1 MASAMPQKSLTAI
14 LLGLVVILP
23 EPAFPWG
30 DDGHR
35 IVAQVAEHR
44 LHKDAAARV
53 RDLIGPEGLASVAM
67 WADQIKSERPE
78 TRPWHYVNIPMGRG
92 DYDPG
97 RDCATPQP
105 GDCVIGALE
114 RMYARLLDPS
124 TDTPAKVEAL
134 KFLVHLMGDLHQPL
148 HFVDRDRGG
157 NEVLVTFFGEKN
169 IPSTTIPWNLHA
181 VWDTALIVRTGL
193 TQDQYVAKVEGLLK
207 SRKPGDFEKGS
218 FRVWALET
226 HRAAVE
232 VAYGLL
238 PPDRALGED
247 YYRRA
252 LPVVD
257 AMLAKAGVRLAK
269 ILNEAFG
276 PAR

>member
-1 MASAMPQKSLTAI
+1 MRQNSLGAI
-14 LLGLVVILP
+14 LLGLMVIVP
-23 EPAFPWG
+23 QPAFPWG
-30 DDGHR
+30 DEGHR
-35 IVAQVAEHR
+35 IVAHVAEHR
-44 LHKDAAARV
+44 LHKDAAERV
-53 RDLIGPEGLASVAM
+53 RDLIGPEGLASVSM
-67 WADQIKSERPE
+67 WADQIKSERTE
-78 TRPWHYVNIPMGRG
+78 TRPWHYVNIPLGRG

-114 RMYARLLDPS
+114 RMYARLRDPS
-124 TDTPAKVEAL
+124 TDAPAKVEAL

-148 HFVDRDRGG
+148 HFVDNRDRGG
-157 NEVLVTFFGEKN
+157 NEALVTFFGEQN
-169 IPSTTIPWNLHA
+169 IPFTNVPWNLHA
-181 VWDTALIVRTGL
+181 VWDTALIVRAGL
-193 TQDQYVAKVEGLLK
+193 TQDQYVDKVERLLK
-207 SRKPGDFEKGS
+207 SHRPGDFEKGS
-218 FRVWALET
+218 FREWGLET

-238 PPDRALGED
+238 PPDRAIGED

-257 AMLAKAGVRLAK
+257 AMLAKAGARLAK
-269 ILNEAFG
+269 ILNEAFA

>member
-1 MASAMPQKSLTAI
+1 MRQNSLGAI
-14 LLGLVVILP
+14 LLGLMVIVP
-23 EPAFPWG
+23 QPAFPWG
-30 DDGHR
+30 DEGHR
-35 IVAQVAEHR
+35 IVAHVAEHR
-44 LHKDAAARV
+44 LHKDAAERV
-53 RDLIGPEGLASVAM
+53 RDLIGPEGLASVSM
-67 WADQIKSERPE
+67 WADEIKAERPE
-78 TRPWHYVNIPMGRG
+78 TRPWHYVNIPLGQG
-92 DYDPG
+92 GYDPG

-114 RMYARLLDPS
+114 RMYARLVDSS
-124 TDTPAKVEAL
+124 TDAPAKVEAL

-148 HFVDRDRGG
+148 HFVDNRDRGG
-157 NEVLVTFFGEKN
+157 NEALVTFFGEQN
-169 IPSTTIPWNLHA
+169 IPFTNIPWNLHA
-181 VWDTALIVRTGL
+181 VWDTALIHHAGL

-218 FRVWALET
+218 FREWALET

-238 PPDRALGED
+238 PPDRAIGED

-257 AMLAKAGVRLAK
+257 VMLAKGGARLGK
-269 ILNEAFG
+269 ILNEAFA

>member
-1 MASAMPQKSLTAI
+1 MQQQKALGAI
-14 LLGLVVILP
+14 LLGMVLVLVP
-23 EPAFPWG
+23 QPAFPWG

-53 RDLIGPEGLASVAM
+53 RSLIGPEGLASVAM
-67 WADQIKSERPE
+67 WADEIKPERPE
-78 TRPWHYVNIPMGRG
+78 TRPWHYVNIPLDQGN
-92 DYDPG
+92 YDPG

-105 GDCVIGALE
+105 GDCIIGALE

-148 HFVDRDRGG
+148 HFVDNRDRGG
-157 NEVLVTFFGEKN
+157 NETLVTFFGEQK
-169 IPSTTIPWNLHA
+169 IPFTNIPWNLHA
-181 VWDTALIVRTGL
+181 VWDTALIRRVGL
-193 TQDQYVAKVEGLLK
+193 TQDQYVAKVEGQLK
-207 SRKPGDFEKGS
+207 RRNPGDFEKGS
-218 FRVWALET
+218 FREWALET
-226 HRAAVE
+226 HRSAVK

-238 PPDRALGED
+238 SPDRAIGKA

-257 AMLAKAGVRLAK
+257 VMLAKAGARLAK
-269 ILNEAFG
+269 ILNEAFA
-276 PAR
+276 PSR